1 MTIKVGDRVPDA
13 TLTEFIETET
23 AGCSL
28 GPNAFQVAD
37 LVKGKKI
44 LMFALP
50 GAFTPTCSAKH
61 LPSYIE
67 HFDAIKAKG
76 VDEIWCVAVNDAFV
90 MGAWGREQ
98 KAGGKVRMMADGSAK
113 WAKALGLDLD
123 LIERGMGVRS
133 QRYAA
138 FLDDGVVKVL
148 NIEGPGKYE
157 VSDAASMLKA
167 I

>member
-1 MTIKVGDRVPDA
+1 MAIKVGDRVPDA

-23 AGCSL
+23 EGCSL

-44 LMFALP
+44 LVFALP

-61 LPSYIE
+61 LPSYVE
-67 HFDAIKAKG
+67 HFDALKAKG

-98 KAGGKVRMMADGSAK
+98 KVGGKVRMMADGSAK
-113 WAKALGLDLD
+113 WAKALGLEYTLEKVTNLND
-123 LIERGMGVRS
+123 IASFGVMFTP
-133 QRYAA
+133 A
-138 FLDDGVVKVL
+138 LVVDGVVKVA
-148 NIEGPGKYE
+148 GKVPGLEDVKKLL
-157 VSDAASMLKA
+157 A
-167 I
+167 